1 MILSLHLSLTKK
13 AVHQTTRLPARCSPL
28 SLYPTAVKQKQV
40 DLDNPNVP
48 DALAELYTEMD
59 TIATGSCI
67 VHGYLEVRRIA
78 FASEPFGQSMT
89 V

>member
-1 MILSLHLSLTKK
+1 
-13 AVHQTTRLPARCSPL
+13 
-28 SLYPTAVKQKQV
+28 
-40 DLDNPNVP
+40 
-48 DALAELYTEMD
+48 MD

-67 VHGYLEVRRIA
+67 AHGYLEVRRIA

>member
-1 MILSLHLSLTKK
+1 
-13 AVHQTTRLPARCSPL
+13 
-28 SLYPTAVKQKQV
+28 
-40 DLDNPNVP
+40 
-48 DALAELYTEMD
+48 MD